1 MYSEEKNGLQLLK
14 FESFRDEG
22 GIVCAVTTRYQH
34 INPSAEY
41 LEGKRP
47 YDIALSN
54 YSGSLEEREKRLVP
68 LKDAL
73 GLEPVPESGAYM
85 QQMHTANIAVVRH
98 GGCLN
103 LNTDGM
109 ITNISGI
116 GLLALS
122 ADCGMTCFYDSRRH
136 ALAVMHSGWRG
147 AVQNIYSAALNAMRL
162 NYGTRACDI
171 TACAAPMISARNYE
185 VRADFIE
192 KLQLFYPEDAE
203 RFLLRENSHVYFD
216 LRRLLDFQLEQL
228 GISRRYFAPQCTY
241 AEAELFPSYRRDG
254 RGGTAYHGHF
264 GMMAALK

>member
-1 MYSEEKNGLQLLK
+1 MYFEEKNGLRLLK
-14 FESFRDEG
+14 FEAFRSEK
-22 GIVCAVTTRYQH
+22 GIACAVTTRYQRVVPSSE
-34 INPSAEY
+34 NPD
-41 LEGKRP
+41 GKIP

-54 YSGSLEEREKRLVP
+54 YGGSLEEREKRLAP
-68 LKDAL
+68 LKEAL
-73 GLEPVPESGAYM
+73 GLEPGLKSGAYM
-85 QQMHTANIAVVRH
+85 QQMHTANIAVIKN

-109 ITNISGI
+109 VTDRPGI

-162 NYGTRACDI
+162 NYGTRASDI

-185 VRADFIE
+185 VRADFTAA
-192 KLQLFYPEDAE
+192 LGLFYPADAE
-203 RFLLRENSHVYFD
+203 RFLLRENGHVYFD
-216 LRRLLDFQLEQL
+216 LRRLLDFQLAQL